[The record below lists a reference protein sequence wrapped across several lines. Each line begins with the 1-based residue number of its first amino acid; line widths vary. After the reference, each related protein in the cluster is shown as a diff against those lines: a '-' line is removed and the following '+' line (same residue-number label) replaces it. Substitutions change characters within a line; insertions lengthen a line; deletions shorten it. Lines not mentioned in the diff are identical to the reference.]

1 MAGGPQ
7 LSSLPNS
14 PKVAQLDQ
22 ALDQIGVTRSHHTII
37 FLILIGCLFDAFEQ
51 NAVGIVGPMLREQWG
66 LDAAHIGMLNT
77 VTFAAAAIG
86 RVVSGFVA
94 DRYGRRVMLSI
105 DLLLFTLG
113 AGICAMAPTLT
124 VMAIGRAVV
133 GFGLGGEIAIAVTM
147 LAEFCSTKAR
157 GVAIGTVNVAAGGLG
172 NFLAPGFGLLV
183 FWLFPGDNNWRWLFV
198 CLMVPAILG
207 AFYRRYIPETPRF
220 LLSQG
225 KVRETNAVL
234 SKLAAGRLSG
244 KDIPQRQ
251 FITDDGI
258 APPESKTKVRVTE
271 IFRGALARRTIP
283 LCITIWMTYGAQIS
297 VLTLMPTILVTLGY
311 SISKSLMFTMVMQCG
326 SLLGAIAAS
335 ALGFH
340 FPRKRVLTVGAVCA
354 CIAALSIGFLAKNIV
369 VLLAAGAVFQ
379 FFVLLL
385 NTTIW
390 IFAPELY
397 PTRVRAFGTAF
408 ILATGTAGGAFM
420 PLVAG
425 KLLDSV
431 GLAGVFS
438 MVAVM
443 YAIFVISI
451 QSVPETYGTSPDATP
466 LDGDQADQPAA
477 TSAAIHARPH

>member
-7 LSSLPNS
+7 LSALPNS
-14 PKVAQLDQ
+14 PKMAQLEQ
-22 ALDQIGVTRSHHTII
+22 SLDQIGVTRSHHTII
-37 FLILIGCLFDAFEQ
+37 FLILIGCLFDSFEQ

-66 LDAAHIGMLNT
+66 LDATHIGMLNT

-86 RVVSGFVA
+86 RMASGFIA
-94 DRYGRRVMLSI
+94 DRYGRRVMLSV

-113 AGICAMAPTLT
+113 AGICAFAPNLT

-133 GFGLGGEIAIAVTM
+133 GFGLGGELAIAVTM
-147 LAEFCSTKAR
+147 LAEFCSAKAR

-198 CLMVPAILG
+198 CLMIPAILG

-225 KVRETNAVL
+225 RVKETNQVL

-244 KDIPQRQ
+244 KNIPQRE

-258 APPESKTKVRVTE
+258 APPEAKVKVRVTE
-271 IFRGALARRTIP
+271 IFRGALARRTLP

-297 VLTLMPTILVTLGY
+297 VITLMPTILVGLGY

-326 SLLGAIAAS
+326 SLLGAIVAS
-335 ALGFH
+335 VLGFR
-340 FPRKRVLTVGAVCA
+340 FPRKRVLTMGAVCA
-354 CIAALSIGFLAKNIV
+354 CLAALAIGFLAKNIV

-390 IFAPELY
+390 IFAPEQY

-408 ILATGTAGGAFM
+408 ILATGSAAGAFM
-420 PLVAG
+420 PLLAG

-431 GLAGVFS
+431 GLSGVFT

-443 YAIFVISI
+443 YAIFVISV
-451 QSVPETYGTSPDATP
+451 QSVPETYGKSPDAEP
-466 LDGDQADQPAA
+466 LEGEALQQPTAA
-477 TSAAIHARPH
+477 PVQTRTN

>member
-1 MAGGPQ
+1 MAGGPA
-7 LSSLPNS
+7 LSSPTS
-14 PKVAQLDQ
+14 PRVAELDR

-66 LDAAHIGMLNT
+66 LGATDIGLLNT

-86 RVVSGFVA
+86 RIISGFVA

-113 AGICAMAPTLT
+113 AGICAAAPNLA

-147 LAEFCSTKAR
+147 LSEFCSTKFR
-157 GVAIGTVNVAAGGLG
+157 GTAVGLVNVGAGGLG
-172 NFLAPGFGLLV
+172 NFLAPAFGLLV
-183 FWLFPGDNNWRWLFV
+183 FTFFPGENSWRWLFV
-198 CLMVPAILG
+198 CLMVPALLG

-220 LLSQG
+220 LLSRG
-225 KVRETNAVL
+225 RIDDVNVVL
-234 SKLAAGRLSG
+234 SKLASGRLGG
-244 KDIPQRQ
+244 KVAEPTPY
-251 FITDDGI
+251 ITDDGAT
-258 APPESKTKVRVTE
+258 APTAKVKVRVTE

-283 LCITIWMTYGAQIS
+283 LCVTIWMAYGAQLS
-297 VLTLMPTILVTLGY
+297 VLTLMPTILVGLGY
-311 SISKSLMFTMVMQCG
+311 TVSKSLLFTMIMQSG

-335 ALGFH
+335 VLGFR
-340 FPRKRVLTVGAVCA
+340 FPRKRILTIGAVCA
-354 CIAALSIGFLAKNIV
+354 GVAALTIGFLAKSIV
-369 VLLAAGAVFQ
+369 LVLAAGAVFQ

-397 PTRVRAFGTAF
+397 PTKVRAFGTAF
-408 ILATGTAGGAFM
+408 ILATGTAAGAFM

-425 KLLDSV
+425 RLLDGFGV
-431 GLAGVFS
+431 AGVFG
-438 MVAVM
+438 MVAAM
-443 YAIFVISI
+443 YAIFTASV
-451 QSVPETYGTSPDATP
+451 QSVPETYGKSPDAIALPSEEVSVDRTAAP
-466 LDGDQADQPAA
+466 LRA
-477 TSAAIHARPH
+477 

>member
-1 MAGGPQ
+1 MAGPGLSTGPDT
-7 LSSLPNS
+7 PR
-14 PKVAQLDQ
+14 VVELDR

-66 LDAAHIGMLNT
+66 LNASDIGFLNT
-77 VTFAAAAIG
+77 VTFACAALG
-86 RVVSGFVA
+86 RIMSGFIA

-113 AGICAMAPTLT
+113 AGICAMAPNLT

-147 LAEFCSTKAR
+147 LAEFCSTKFR
-157 GVAIGTVNVAAGGLG
+157 GTAVGLVNVGAGGLG

-183 FWLFPGDNNWRWLFV
+183 FWLFPGENSWRWLFV
-198 CLMVPAILG
+198 CLMVPALLA

-225 KVRETNAVL
+225 RIKEANVVL
-234 SKLAAGRLSG
+234 SRLASGRLAA
-244 KDIPQRQ
+244 KQIPQQ
-251 FITDDGI
+251 QYISDDGTTE
-258 APPESKTKVRVTE
+258 ANTRVKVRVTE
-271 IFRGALARRTIP
+271 IFRGQLAKRTIP

-311 SISKSLMFTMVMQCG
+311 SMSKSLVFTMVMQGG

-335 ALGFH
+335 LLGFH
-340 FPRKRVLTVGAVCA
+340 FPRKRVLTAGAVCA
-354 CIAALSIGFLAKNIV
+354 CLAALTIGFAAKSIV
-369 VLLAAGAVFQ
+369 VILIAGAVFQ

-390 IFAPELY
+390 IYAPELY

-408 ILATGTAGGAFM
+408 ILATGTAAGALM

-425 KLLDSV
+425 RLFDAF
-431 GLAGVFS
+431 GLVGVFS
-438 MVAVM
+438 LAAAM
-443 YAIFVISI
+443 YVIFVISV
-451 QSVPETYGTSPDATP
+451 QSVPETYGQSPDALKLP
-466 LDGDQADQPAA
+466 GEEEAGEPQVAA
-477 TSAAIHARPH
+477 VKA

>member
-1 MAGGPQ
+1 MAGPA
-7 LSSLPNS
+7 LSSGPDS
-14 PKVAQLDQ
+14 PRVAELDR
-22 ALDQIGVTRSHHTII
+22 ALDKIGVTRSHHTII
-37 FLILIGCLFDAFEQ
+37 FLILIGCLFDSFEQ

-66 LDAAHIGMLNT
+66 LSASDIGLLNT
-77 VTFAAAAIG
+77 VTFACAAVG
-86 RVVSGFVA
+86 RIISGFIA

-113 AGICAMAPTLT
+113 AGICAMAPNLA
-124 VMAIGRAVV
+124 VMALGRAVV

-147 LAEFCSTKAR
+147 LAEFCSTKFR
-157 GVAIGTVNVAAGGLG
+157 GTAVGLVNVGAGGLG

-183 FWLFPGDNNWRWLFV
+183 FWMFPGDNAWRWLFA
-198 CLMVPAILG
+198 CLMVPALLG

-225 KVRETNAVL
+225 KVKEANAVL
-234 SKLAAGRLSG
+234 SRLASGRLS
-244 KDIPQRQ
+244 KKNVPQHQ
-251 FITDDGI
+251 YITDDGLATPNARI
-258 APPESKTKVRVTE
+258 KVRVTE

-297 VLTLMPTILVTLGY
+297 VLTLMPTILVALGY
-311 SISKSLMFTMVMQCG
+311 SMSKSLLFTMVMQGG

-335 ALGFH
+335 LLGFH
-340 FPRKRVLTVGAVCA
+340 FPRKRVLTAGAVCA
-354 CIAALSIGFLAKNIV
+354 CLAALTIGFVAKSIV
-369 VLLAAGAVFQ
+369 VILIAGAVFQ

-408 ILATGTAGGAFM
+408 ILATGTAAGALM

-425 KLLDSV
+425 RLFDAF
-431 GLAGVFS
+431 GLVGVFS
-438 MVAVM
+438 LAAGM
-443 YAIFVISI
+443 YAVFVVSV
-451 QSVPETYGTSPDATP
+451 QSVPETYGQSPDALP
-466 LDGDQADQPAA
+466 LPGESPGDDAAPTTKIVQPG
-477 TSAAIHARPH
+477 

>member
-1 MAGGPQ
+1 MAGGPA
-7 LSSLPNS
+7 LSSSPNS
-14 PKVAQLDQ
+14 PKVAELDR
-22 ALDQIGVTRSHHTII
+22 ALDQIGVTRAHHTII
-37 FLILIGCLFDAFEQ
+37 FLILIGCLFDSFEQ
-51 NAVGIVGPMLREQWG
+51 NAVGIVGPMLKQQWG
-66 LDAAHIGMLNT
+66 LDATHIGMLNT
-77 VTFAAAAIG
+77 VTFAFAAIG
-86 RVVSGFVA
+86 RIVSGYIA

-113 AGICAMAPTLT
+113 AGICALAPNLT

-133 GFGLGGEIAIAVTM
+133 GFGLGGEVAIAVTM
-147 LAEFCSTKAR
+147 LAEFCSAKFR
-157 GVAIGTVNVAAGGLG
+157 GTAIGSVNVAAGGMG

-183 FWLFPGDNNWRWLFV
+183 FWLFPGDNSWRWLFL
-198 CLMVPAILG
+198 CLMVPALLG

-220 LLSQG
+220 LLSQDRV
-225 KVRETNAVL
+225 KEANVVL

-244 KDIPQRQ
+244 QGIPQRQ
-251 FITDDGI
+251 FITDDGPVSAASRI
-258 APPESKTKVRVTE
+258 KVRVTE
-271 IFRGALARRTIP
+271 IFRGALARRTVP

-297 VLTLMPTILVTLGY
+297 VSTLMPTILVGLGY
-311 SISKSLMFTMVMQCG
+311 SISKSLLFTMVMQGG

-340 FPRKRVLTVGAVCA
+340 FPRKRVLTCGAVCA
-354 CIAALSIGFLAKNIV
+354 CLAALSIGFLAKNIV

-408 ILATGTAGGAFM
+408 ILATGTAAGAFM

-425 KLLDSV
+425 RLLDSV
-431 GLAGVFS
+431 GIVGVFS
-438 MVAVM
+438 MVAAM
-443 YAIFVISI
+443 YAIFVVSV
-451 QSVPETYGTSPDATP
+451 QSVPETYGQSPDALP
-466 LDGDQADQPAA
+466 LSTDEANPCA
-477 TSAAIHARPH
+477 TSARPRTS

>member
-1 MAGGPQ
+1 MAGPA
-7 LSSLPNS
+7 LSSGPDS
-14 PKVAQLDQ
+14 PRVAELDR
-22 ALDQIGVTRSHHTII
+22 ALDKIGVTRSHHTII
-37 FLILIGCLFDAFEQ
+37 FLILIGCLFDSFEQ
-51 NAVGIVGPMLREQWG
+51 NAVGIVGPMLRQQWG
-66 LDAAHIGMLNT
+66 LSASDIGLLNT
-77 VTFAAAAIG
+77 VTFTCAAIG
-86 RVVSGFVA
+86 RIVSGFIA

-113 AGICAMAPTLT
+113 AGICAMAPNFT
-124 VMAIGRAVV
+124 VMALGRAVV

-147 LAEFCSTKAR
+147 LAEFCSTRFR
-157 GVAIGTVNVAAGGLG
+157 GTAVGLVNVGAGGLG

-183 FWLFPGDNNWRWLFV
+183 FWMFPGDNAWRWLFA
-198 CLMVPAILG
+198 CLMVPALLG

-225 KVRETNAVL
+225 RVKETNAVL
-234 SKLAAGRLSG
+234 SRLASGRLAA
-244 KDIPQRQ
+244 KKVPQQ
-251 FITDDGI
+251 QYINEDG
-258 APPESKTKVRVTE
+258 ADAQPAKVKVRVTE

-311 SISKSLMFTMVMQCG
+311 SMSKSLVFTMVMQGG

-335 ALGFH
+335 LLGFH
-340 FPRKRVLTVGAVCA
+340 FPRKRVLTAGAVCA
-354 CIAALSIGFLAKNIV
+354 CLAALTIGFVAKSIAV
-369 VLLAAGAVFQ
+369 ILVAGAVFQ

-408 ILATGTAGGAFM
+408 ILATGTAAGALM

-425 KLLDSV
+425 RLFDAFGLV
-431 GLAGVFS
+431 GVFGLAAG
-438 MVAVM
+438 M
-443 YAIFVISI
+443 YAVFVISV
-451 QSVPETYGTSPDATP
+451 QSVPETYGQSPDALALPGEGPAT
-466 LDGDQADQPAA
+466 DATPAA
-477 TSAAIHARPH
+477 KIAQPG

>member
-1 MAGGPQ
+1 MAGPA
-7 LSSLPNS
+7 LSSGPDS
-14 PKVAQLDQ
+14 PRVAELDR

-66 LDAAHIGMLNT
+66 LTAADIGMLNT
-77 VTFAAAAIG
+77 ATFASAAVG
-86 RVVSGFVA
+86 RILSGLIA
-94 DRYGRRVMLSI
+94 DRWGRRTMLTV
-105 DLLLFTLG
+105 DLLLFTIG
-113 AGICAMAPTLT
+113 AGICAAAPNLT
-124 VMAIGRAVV
+124 VMALGRVVV

-147 LAEFCSTKAR
+147 LAEFCSTKFR
-157 GVAIGTVNVAAGGLG
+157 GTAVGLVNVGAGGLG

-183 FWLFPGDNNWRWLFV
+183 FTLFPGDNAWRWLFIA
-198 CLMVPAILG
+198 LMVPALLG

-225 KVRETNAVL
+225 RIRETNVVL
-234 SKLAAGRLSG
+234 SKLASGRLSA
-244 KDIPQRQ
+244 KNTPVTA
-251 FITDDGI
+251 FLTDDGK
-258 APPESKTKVRVTE
+258 APSAAAKVKVRVTE

-283 LCITIWMTYGAQIS
+283 LCITIWMAYGAQIS

-311 SISKSLMFTMVMQCG
+311 TVSKSLLFTMIMQGG

-335 ALGFH
+335 ALGFR
-340 FPRKRVLTVGAVCA
+340 FPRKRVLTAGAVCA
-354 CIAALSIGFLAKNIV
+354 GVAALVIGFAAKSIV
-369 VLLAAGAVFQ
+369 MLLVAGAIFQ

-408 ILATGTAGGAFM
+408 ILATGTAAGAFM

-425 KLLDSV
+425 RLLES
-431 GLAGVFS
+431 AGIAGIFG
-438 MVAVM
+438 MVAAM
-443 YAIFVISI
+443 YAVFVVSV
-451 QSVPETYGTSPDATP
+451 QSVPETYGRSPDAEP
-466 LDGDQADQPAA
+466 LLAEEPQAAPRTA
-477 TSAAIHARPH
+477 

>member
-1 MAGGPQ
+1 MAGGPA
-7 LSSLPNS
+7 LSSTPNS
-14 PKVAQLDQ
+14 PKVAELDR
-22 ALDQIGVTRSHHTII
+22 ALDQIGVTRAHHTII
-37 FLILIGCLFDAFEQ
+37 FLILIGCLFDSFEQ
-51 NAVGIVGPMLREQWG
+51 NAVGIVGPMLKQQWG
-66 LDAAHIGMLNT
+66 LNATHIGMLNT
-77 VTFAAAAIG
+77 VTFAFAAIG
-86 RVVSGFVA
+86 RIVSGYIA

-113 AGICAMAPTLT
+113 AGICALAPNPA

-133 GFGLGGEIAIAVTM
+133 GFGLGGEVAIAVTM
-147 LAEFCSTKAR
+147 LAEFCSAKFR
-157 GVAIGTVNVAAGGLG
+157 GTAIGSVNVAAGGMG

-183 FWLFPGDNNWRWLFV
+183 FWLFPGDNSWRWLFL
-198 CLMVPAILG
+198 CLMVPALLG

-220 LLSQG
+220 LLSQDRV
-225 KVRETNAVL
+225 KETNAVL

-244 KDIPQRQ
+244 RDIPQRQ
-251 FITDDGI
+251 FITDDGLVSAASRI
-258 APPESKTKVRVTE
+258 KVRVTE
-271 IFRGALARRTIP
+271 IFRGALARRTVP

-297 VLTLMPTILVTLGY
+297 VLTLMPTILVGLGY
-311 SISKSLMFTMVMQCG
+311 SLSKSLLFTMVMQGG

-340 FPRKRVLTVGAVCA
+340 FPRKRVLTCGAVCA
-354 CIAALSIGFLAKNIV
+354 CLAALSVGFLAKNIV

-408 ILATGTAGGAFM
+408 ILATGTAAGAFM

-425 KLLDSV
+425 RLLDSV
-431 GLAGVFS
+431 GIVGVFS
-438 MVAVM
+438 MVAAM
-443 YAIFVISI
+443 YAIFVVSV
-451 QSVPETYGTSPDATP
+451 QSVPETYGQSPDALP
-466 LDGDQADQPAA
+466 LSTDEANPPA
-477 TSAAIHARPH
+477 TSAQPRTS